1 MEEKVEQ
8 TSTQDLNRHFD
19 LSSFSRAKDKMIAT
33 NDNAYRGVR
42 SSLHERLWER
52 MHEYTPEEIASIIQS
67 GSIVEQ
73 QKLSRHFFNTDGYY
87 KRLITHYATLLKYM
101 GLLIPNPSAG
111 KNLSTSHISKRY
123 FSAMDFVESMRLPTW
138 LTNCAL
144 RALIDGCYYGV
155 RVDTERNSFSVL
167 DLPAQYCCSRFKDLS
182 GNDLIEFDLSYFDSL
197 SVLEQRDAALEA
209 YPKVIVKAYKKYAK
223 GNLKSNWFVIPSDIG
238 VCLPLFDGRPL
249 FLTTIPA
256 ILAYDEAVKNRQEK
270 EAEDIRKII
279 VQQIPHLSD
288 GRLLFEPD
296 EAEEIHAGTV
306 GMLKGNKNISVLT
319 TYADVEAVT
328 SRSTDDDSN
337 MLLTRAE
344 QNIFAQAG
352 VSGEVFATK
361 SSAALEAS
369 LNNDLAIMMSF
380 ANKASAFISNVI
392 NEKWSNSNISFKYS
406 IIDASYYNKSEFLT
420 DAFKLVGS
428 GYSALLP
435 ALAQGLSQR
444 DLVDVKDL
452 ENDVLKLGDKLK
464 PLSTSYTQSGNQNTQ
479 PSQAEVEGN
488 EEGGRPEVKESQKTE
503 TTIKKDQSN
512 DKTGGGS

>member
-42 SSLHERLWER
+42 SSLRERLWER

-182 GNDLIEFDLSYFDSL
+182 GNDLIEFDLSYFDTL

-238 VCLPLFDGRPL
+238 VCLPLFDGKPL

-256 ILAYDEAVKNRQEK
+256 ILAYDEAVKNRQDK

-444 DLVDVKDL
+444 DLVDVKNL

-464 PLSTSYTQSGNQNTQ
+464 PLSTSYTQSGNQDAQ